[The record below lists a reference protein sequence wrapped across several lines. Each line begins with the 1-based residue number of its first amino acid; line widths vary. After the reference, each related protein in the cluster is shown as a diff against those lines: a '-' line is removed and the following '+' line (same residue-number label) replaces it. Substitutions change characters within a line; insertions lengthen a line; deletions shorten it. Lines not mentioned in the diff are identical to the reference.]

1 MGSDP
6 ENPLGKARAILAQ
19 PDVKADQ
26 LGIALLYIHSALEE
40 HFRTSLSCNDRVPLE
55 TRASLSLSRALNWP
69 ELLVLMTTYGGL
81 NTTQGGTIRSMNMI
95 RNGIAHRR
103 ETYRGTRQDLL
114 RYADLAESLITRRE
128 PSFADAEMPDEL
140 FDATMAAL
148 GRDAPPKQHTVGETP
163 RSTSL
168 MPTSDVPLLTRQ
180 QPASA
185 RPRQPAPPRAD
196 DAPAVHHNR
205 AASQG
210 AQYSTLLI
218 LVLIVVLIWLFFGLI
233 MRDPSQLPQPTPT
246 LGLPT
251 GIIFS
256 PVSPLSASR

>member
-1 MGSDP
+1 MRSDQ

-19 PDVKADQ
+19 PGVKADQ

-40 HFRTSLSCNDRVPLE
+40 HFRTSLSRNHRVPLE
-55 TRASLSLSRALNWP
+55 TRANLSRSRAFNWP
-69 ELLVLMTTYGGL
+69 ELLVLMTTYAGL
-81 NTTQGGTIRSMNMI
+81 NTTHGGTIRTMNMI
-95 RNGIAHRR
+95 RNGIAHRH

-114 RYADLAESLITRRE
+114 RYADLAESLITGHE

-148 GRDAPPKQHTVGETP
+148 GRAAPPKQHTVGETP
-163 RSTSL
+163 QSTSL
-168 MPTSDVPLLTRQ
+168 VPTSDVPLPTRQ
-180 QPASA
+180 QPAPA
-185 RPRQPAPPRAD
+185 RPRQPAPPHAD
-196 DAPAVHHNR
+196 DAPAVRHNR

-210 AQYSTLLI
+210 AQYFTLLI
-218 LVLIVVLIWLFFGLI
+218 VVLIVVLIWMLFGLI

-251 GIIFS
+251 GMIFS
-256 PVSPLSASR
+256 PVSPPIVLG

>member
-1 MGSDP
+1 
-6 ENPLGKARAILAQ
+6 
-19 PDVKADQ
+19 
-26 LGIALLYIHSALEE
+26 
-40 HFRTSLSCNDRVPLE
+40 
-55 TRASLSLSRALNWP
+55 
-69 ELLVLMTTYGGL
+69 MTTYGGL
-81 NTTQGGTIRSMNMI
+81 HTTHCGTIRTMNMI
-95 RNGIAHRR
+95 RNGIAHRH
-103 ETYRGTRQDLL
+103 ETYRGTCQDLL
-114 RYADLAESLITRRE
+114 RYADLAESLITGRE

-163 RSTSL
+163 RSTPVVPTAD
-168 MPTSDVPLLTRQ
+168 MPLPTRQ
-180 QPASA
+180 KPASA

-196 DAPAVHHNR
+196 RAPAVRHNR

-210 AQYSTLLI
+210 AQYPTLLI
-218 LVLIVVLIWLFFGLI
+218 VVLIVVLIWLLFGLI

-256 PVSPLSASR
+256 PVSPLVVLG